1 MEGKNLSMLAR
12 KIAAEKQQNHQ
23 PQTTVQ
29 TVVVHKAK
37 VTLGE
42 KILIIGFALLLTLLS
57 IKIISNQYSLY
68 ELNKDIQ
75 GLETSVTEQV
85 KINNDL
91 NVQVSELSRY
101 ERIWEKASQLGLTLD
116 ENNVKVVQE

>member
-1 MEGKNLSMLAR
+1 MLAR
-12 KIAAEKQQNHQ
+12 KIATEKQNHQ

-42 KILIIGFALLLTLLS
+42 KILLIAFALFLVVMS
-57 IKIISNQYSLY
+57 VKIISNQFAIYT
-68 ELNKDIQ
+68 LNKDIQ
-75 GLETSVTEQV
+75 TKEEAVTEQV
-85 KINNDL
+85 KVNNDL
-91 NVQVSELSRY
+91 NVEVSELSRY

-116 ENNVKVVQE
+116 ENNVKVVED